1 MPDVLTKRQIE
12 IIENNMSTF
21 GGDLRV
27 GWLLDFDPDGGE
39 WLKSGS
45 VFLYVHNA
53 IQHRHYDYP
62 TSLGHYDNPEPILIA
77 VREMIW
83 AK

>member
-1 MPDVLTKRQIE
+1 MSVLNERQIQ
-12 IIENNMSTF
+12 IIKDNLSTF
-21 GGDLRV
+21 GDDLRV
-27 GWLLDFDPDGGE
+27 GTLDDFDPIGGE

-62 TSLGHYDNPEPILIA
+62 TSLGHYDNPDPILIA